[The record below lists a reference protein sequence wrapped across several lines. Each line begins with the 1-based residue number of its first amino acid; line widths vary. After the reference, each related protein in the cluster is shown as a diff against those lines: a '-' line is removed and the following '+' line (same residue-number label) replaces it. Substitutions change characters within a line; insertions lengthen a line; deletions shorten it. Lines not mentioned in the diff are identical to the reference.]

1 MTVTNPVDTVS
12 GALRELLDSAR
23 ENIERTGG
31 TRGFPAALAL
41 FSVIDTIGS
50 YHRGDTSFTVLVD
63 GQQHSIGARR
73 ARDHIRILNSHY
85 FGLTLSMAELKDLY
99 SLARSPVTH
108 NATLGPGL
116 WLSAEAGDHQPIMKR
131 TDGMHVHLPA
141 LLVMCERAVSAF
153 NEVAAQIIP
162 KSLAF
167 QELQEKAAP
176 NESYDEKAARL
187 AIEFARIG
195 PGQSVSVTGVCSGR
209 RRR

>member
-73 ARDHIRILNSHY
+73 ARDHTRILNSHY

-116 WLSAEAGDHQPIMKR
+116 WLSAEAGDHQPIMQV
-131 TDGMHVHLPA
+131 T
-141 LLVMCERAVSAF
+141 
-153 NEVAAQIIP
+153 VAAFLRVAAIAVCCWACKLP
-162 KSLAF
+162 VGPPRHR
-167 QELQEKAAP
+167 AAP
-176 NESYDEKAARL
+176 EVQRSL
-187 AIEFARIG
+187 VPTLFFLLLL
-195 PGQSVSVTGVCSGR
+195 PGTWVPC
-209 RRR
+209 